1 MYQTLDDLEYVLT
14 QPKHKFYKFSQIFRE
29 LKVLWLIF
37 TVLFLLTYL
46 ITNAQLVIDNINWEK
61 DKEKI
66 ENLILDMDSL
76 EDYSKL
82 NEEVAKIINEATN
95 WLKKKS

>member
-1 MYQTLDDLEYVLT
+1 
-14 QPKHKFYKFSQIFRE
+14 
-29 LKVLWLIF
+29 
-37 TVLFLLTYL
+37 
-46 ITNAQLVIDNINWEK
+46 
-61 DKEKI
+61 
-66 ENLILDMDSL
+66 MDSL

>member
-1 MYQTLDDLEYVLT
+1 MQLWTLNITFIE
-14 QPKHKFYKFSQIFRE
+14 K
-29 LKVLWLIF
+29 F
-37 TVLFLLTYL
+37 TVRQFQEINRLNEKYTNWEIDTTTLSNELFK
-46 ITNAQLVIDNINWEK
+46 LVIDNINWEK